1 MRQKSSE
8 ARVLWLG
15 FHRGYLLTSSNTRN
29 GTKQGQAREINSVS
43 GRKEAGDT
51 SDAQDCLSRGVK
63 FPLISGSGD
72 LTMITFNK
80 AAY

>member
-8 ARVLWLG
+8 ARVLWLR

-43 GRKEAGDT
+43 GRKEAGGIPQMPKT
-51 SDAQDCLSRGVK
+51 VFQEE
-63 FPLISGSGD
+63 
-72 LTMITFNK
+72 
-80 AAY
+80 